1 MFSSRYIFETKRTR
15 FYRYCINI
23 SIWLIAILFLYLL
36 SGYFFVLFSQHE
48 KSRSVQTFFRKSPDL
63 IVVFTGQEGRIPY
76 ALRLAKEFGQSQ
88 IFITGVNARNS
99 VETLIR
105 PLTLNGEVDTNQLE
119 IDYLARNTLENVI
132 STLRYLRERGDAS
145 QVLIISHDYHILRV
159 KTIMSSLVTKQD
171 QKLYE
176 FYYTGVD
183 TDFGNWRNIKI
194 LYREV
199 YKFFRTYIF
208 LFFMDYD
215 TNEF

>member
-23 SIWLIAILFLYLL
+23 TIWTSALLFLYLL
-36 SGYFFVLFSQHE
+36 SGYFFVLFSQKE
-48 KSRSVQTFFRKSPDL
+48 KSRSLEKFFRKSPDL

-76 ALRLAKEFGQSQ
+76 ALRLAKEFGQSR
-88 IFITGVNARNS
+88 IFITGVNTRNS

-105 PLTLNGEVDTNQLE
+105 PLTLNGQVDTNQLD
-119 IDYLARNTLENVI
+119 IDYLARNTFENVI
-132 STLRYLRERGDAS
+132 STLRYLREKKDAS

-159 KTIMSSLVTKQD
+159 KTIMRSLATTQD
-171 QKLYE
+171 NELFQ

-199 YKFFRTYIF
+199 FKFFRTYFF
-208 LFFMDYD
+208 LFVWDYD
-215 TNEF
+215 SNEI

>member
-23 SIWLIAILFLYLL
+23 TIWTFAILFLYLL
-36 SGYFFVLFSQHE
+36 SGYFFVLFSQKE
-48 KSRSVQTFFRKSPDL
+48 KNRSLEKFFRKSPDL

-76 ALRLAKEFGQSQ
+76 ALKLAKEFGQSR
-88 IFITGVNARNS
+88 IFITGVNTRNS

-105 PLTLNGEVDTNQLE
+105 PLTLNGQVDTNQLD
-119 IDYLARNTLENVI
+119 IDYLARNTFENVI
-132 STLRYLRERGDAS
+132 STLRYLREKKDAS

-159 KTIMSSLVTKQD
+159 KTILRSLATYQD
-171 QKLYE
+171 NENYE

-183 TDFGNWRNIKI
+183 TDFANWRNIKI

-199 YKFFRTYIF
+199 FKFVRTYMF
-208 LFFMDYD
+208 LFVWDYES
-215 TNEF
+215 NQ